1 MKKMKI
7 TKRII
12 AIVLLTVMMFAAFS
26 QTAKAFIIDPD
37 WFSNYGGSHSPLPPL
52 QPAPG
57 QPAPEPSGGPYSWEV
72 LNIVYNATTATRI
85 SQAFLLEI
93 YVSQDVAKKEEYKA
107 QLKESGKSMQDLS
120 NLEDRGIVF
129 CGGSANKGDS
139 KDTITVEDGQVILC
153 TSQICY
159 EEGTDS
165 DHQTTMDC
173 LERAKEF
180 MAAPIAEK
188 LDISEDDIQL
198 VVTDSFPEDAMRAF
212 GEWYQAD
219 IEDYTLFGDLDYFV
233 IDKNTTV
240 NEINEKIDAYRA
252 MIAQILAKEIPD
264 GEMTEEAIAQ
274 VYMGWFVSAQAIAT
288 TPTQRITYDL
298 TLGKDLNW
306 YMVPSKIEDL
316 TFRTE
321 LTYIGKTKAGER
333 LDGKLI
339 DDTYYPQYYE
349 NYVSE
354 EDTDAT
360 AKITSKTE
368 EDIVAVKIGDK
379 TIEMKE
385 DGTPNEAGWYYP
397 DKDNKLVI
405 AKDYQIEDYDNIED
419 QGKVKEKVGLVGSLG
434 GEDEQEPSI
443 EWTFRYIKE
452 DITTNP
458 DNSTTIVETTN
469 LPIDPD
475 SIPDGWK
482 PIYDA
487 DGITIHRITITIPA
501 NKGYDKDVPVNQ
513 LRDDGKIV
521 TATTHVT
528 IEPKKLSKTG
538 ESFLLTFVAIGI
550 AVFMIAKFQKFKK
563 TNK

>member
-12 AIVLLTVMMFAAFS
+12 AIVLLAVMMFAAFS
-26 QTAKAFIIDPD
+26 QTAKAFIIDPS
-37 WFSNYGGSHSPLPPL
+37 WFDGHHGTFPPAP
-52 QPAPG
+52 PAPG
-57 QPAPEPSGGPYSWEV
+57 RPDPDPEEGPYSEEA
-72 LNIVYNATTATRI
+72 LNIAYNGSTATRV
-85 SQAFLLEI
+85 SQMFLLEI
-93 YVSQDVAKKEEYKA
+93 YTSQDVAKKEEYKA

-120 NLEDRGIVF
+120 NLEDRGIIF
-129 CGGSANKGDS
+129 CGGNANKDTS
-139 KDTITVEDGQVILC
+139 KDTIDVVDAQYILR
-153 TSQICY
+153 TAQLCY
-159 EEGTDS
+159 EEGTDH
-165 DHQTTMDC
+165 DHEIA
-173 LERAKEF
+173 LENLEMAKEF

-188 LDISEDDIQL
+188 LDISEDNIQFVIKNSYPEDVL
-198 VVTDSFPEDAMRAF
+198 RGFGELYEADVEDYSLFDGTNYFVTDKDTTLEEIDEKSDEYRELLGQIFARNIRDED
-212 GEWYQAD
+212 
-219 IEDYTLFGDLDYFV
+219 IPLLYT
-233 IDKNTTV
+233 
-240 NEINEKIDAYRA
+240 
-252 MIAQILAKEIPD
+252 
-264 GEMTEEAIAQ
+264 
-274 VYMGWFVSAQAIAT
+274 GWFVSAQAIAT

-306 YMVPSKIEDL
+306 YMVPSNIEDL

-360 AKITSKTE
+360 ATIKSKTE
-368 EDIVAVKIGDK
+368 ENIVAVKIGDK

-405 AKDYQIEDYDNIED
+405 AKDYQIEDYDNIKD
-419 QGKVKEKVGLVGSLG
+419 QGKVKENVGLIGSLG
-434 GEDEQEPSI
+434 GEDEQTPSI

-469 LPIDPD
+469 LPIDPN
-475 SIPDGWK
+475 SIPDGWA

-528 IEPKKLSKTG
+528 IQPKKLSKTG

-550 AVFMIAKFQKFKK
+550 AVFMIAKFNKFKK

>member
-12 AIVLLTVMMFAAFS
+12 AIALLAVMMFAAFS
-26 QTAKAFIIDPD
+26 QTAKAFIIDPS
-37 WFSNYGGSHSPLPPL
+37 WFDGHHGTFPPAP
-52 QPAPG
+52 PAPG
-57 QPAPEPSGGPYSWEV
+57 RPDPDPEEGPYSEEA
-72 LNIVYNATTATRI
+72 LNIAYNGSTATRV
-85 SQAFLLEI
+85 SQMFLLEI
-93 YVSQDVAKKEEYKA
+93 YTSQDVAKKEEYKA
-107 QLKESGKSMQDLS
+107 QLKEPGKSMQDLS
-120 NLEDRGIVF
+120 NLEDRGIIF
-129 CGGSANKGDS
+129 CGGNANKDTS
-139 KDTITVEDGQVILC
+139 KDTIDVVDAQYILR
-153 TSQICY
+153 TAQLCY
-159 EEGTDS
+159 EEGTDR
-165 DHQTTMDC
+165 DHQRTMNN
-173 LERAKEF
+173 LEKAKEF

-188 LDISEDDIQL
+188 LDISEDNIQFVIKNSYPENVL
-198 VVTDSFPEDAMRAF
+198 RGLGELYEADVEDYSLFDGTNYFVTDKDTTLEEIDEKSDEYRELLGQIFARNISDED
-212 GEWYQAD
+212 
-219 IEDYTLFGDLDYFV
+219 IPLLYT
-233 IDKNTTV
+233 
-240 NEINEKIDAYRA
+240 
-252 MIAQILAKEIPD
+252 
-264 GEMTEEAIAQ
+264 
-274 VYMGWFVSAQAIAT
+274 GWFVSAQAIAT

-306 YMVPSKIEDL
+306 YMVPSNIEDL

-360 AKITSKTE
+360 ATIKSKTE
-368 EDIVAVKIGDK
+368 ENIVAVKIGDK

-405 AKDYQIEDYDNIED
+405 AKDYQIEDYDNIKD
-419 QGKVKEKVGLVGSLG
+419 QGKVKENVGLIGSLG
-434 GEDEQEPSI
+434 GEDEQTPSI

-469 LPIDPD
+469 LPIDPN
-475 SIPDGWK
+475 SIPDGWA

-528 IEPKKLSKTG
+528 IQPKKLSKTG

-550 AVFMIAKFQKFKK
+550 AVFMIAKFNKFKK